1 MMKRT
6 FVAMMALGLMTA
18 QGPAVLAQGAY
29 LAPAQSATP
38 HQLRAESEAE
48 VEPTLVEPTLLVAFE
63 ADVSATLAEVTLAP
77 LGLELLQPLR
87 FTELNLWLV
96 KAKPDRSDIHLTH
109 FKASLQQLPG
119 VLSVEFN
126 PGQTSA
132 ATLEILPHAGV
143 SEEIANPQTQAWH
156 LDSRPYRGQRLP
168 RVDVQAPEAWEIG
181 QQGRQVTVAV
191 IDSTIQ
197 WDHPDLVNQVAC
209 LGEGDE
215 PLLPDETCGYDFVE
229 EDGDTRLSPTEI
241 EALRPGFQDSLQL
254 SDRELL
260 RQYPHLAQRFGHLPH
275 RQQVAQVRHRLRQ
288 RVESAFH
295 GTWVAGVIAAQGE
308 GGRGLR
314 GVAPQAQILPVRV
327 FDVHGGTTTA
337 RLIEATGYAAARGVD
352 VINLSLGRMDPHPTL
367 TQHLFALQDAY
378 PNLVIVASAGNENLD
393 GAGFPAGI
401 PGVISVGATTLDGQR
416 APYSNYGAQ
425 VDLVA
430 PGGDMSRGERGGI
443 LTTSGTWIPALWEG
457 LELPEQG
464 DASTGYYAR
473 VQGTSFAAPAVA
485 GVVALM
491 RSEDPHHRVS
501 REDLITR
508 LKASASYQATSL
520 TEADQA
526 HYRLQTDLG
535 VNTVLLP
542 NAPFVFG
549 QPFSRGSGIYQPQTP
564 VSAEQYYFGAGLVN
578 ALRAVQAMQR

>member
-1 MMKRT
+1 MMQRT
-6 FVAMMALGLMTA
+6 FVAMMALGLMAA
-18 QGPAVLAQGAY
+18 QGSTVLAQGIPLVLDQPTPFPPRQAE
-29 LAPAQSATP
+29 LA
-38 HQLRAESEAE
+38 AEGA
-48 VEPTLVEPTLLVAFE
+48 PTLAEPTLLVAFE
-63 ADVSATLAEVTLAP
+63 ADVSATLAAVTLAP
-77 LGLELLQPLR
+77 LGLELVQPLR

-96 KAKPDRSDIHLTH
+96 KAKPDRPDIHLTH

-132 ATLEILPHAGV
+132 ATLDILPHAGV
-143 SEEIANPQTQAWH
+143 SGEIANPQAQAWH
-156 LDSRPYRGQRLP
+156 VDSRPYRGQRLP

-197 WDHPDLVNQVAC
+197 WDHPDLVNQVMC
-209 LGEGDE
+209 LGEDDE

-241 EALRPGFQDSLQL
+241 EALRPGFQDSFQL

-275 RQQVAQVRHRLRQ
+275 RQQVAEVRHRLRQ

-308 GGRGLR
+308 GGHGLM

-327 FDVHGGTTTA
+327 FDVYGGTTTA

-352 VINLSLGRMDPHPTL
+352 VINLSLGALIPHPTL

-393 GAGFPAGI
+393 GAGFPAGV
-401 PGVISVGATTLDGQR
+401 PGVLSVGATTLEGQR

-430 PGGDMSRGERGGI
+430 PGGDLSRGERGGI

-457 LELPEQG
+457 LAVPEQG
-464 DASTGYYAR
+464 DASTGYYAQ

-501 REDLITR
+501 REALIAR
-508 LKASASYQATSL
+508 LKESATYEAISL
-520 TEADQA
+520 TDADQA
-526 HYRLQTDLG
+526 HYRLQRDLG
-535 VNTVLLP
+535 FNTLLDL
-542 NAPFVFG
+542 PFV
-549 QPFSRGSGIYQPQTP
+549 RISGIYPPKTP

>member
-6 FVAMMALGLMTA
+6 FAAMMALGMMA
-18 QGPAVLAQGAY
+18 VQGPAVLAQGAH
-29 LAPAQSATP
+29 LTPAQSATP
-38 HQLRAESEAE
+38 HQLRTEPAAE
-48 VEPTLVEPTLLVAFE
+48 VEPTLLVEFA

-77 LGLELLQPLR
+77 LGLELVQPLR

-96 KAKPDRSDIHLTH
+96 KARANQSGGNLAASL
-109 FKASLQQLPG
+109 ASLQQLPT
-119 VLSVEFN
+119 VLAVEFN
-126 PGQTSA
+126 PGQASA
-132 ATLEILPHAGV
+132 ATLDILPHTEVPGH
-143 SEEIANPQTQAWH
+143 ITNPQAQAWH
-156 LDSRPYRGQRLP
+156 LDSRPYRGQLLP
-168 RVDVQAPEAWEIG
+168 RTDVQAPEAWSLG
-181 QQGRQVTVAV
+181 QRGRQVTVAV

-197 WDHPDLVNQVAC
+197 WDHPDLVNQVMC
-209 LGEGDE
+209 LEEGDE
-215 PLLPDETCGYDFVE
+215 PLIPGETCGYDFVE
-229 EDGDTRLSPTEI
+229 EDGDTRLSPAEI
-241 EALRPGFQDSLQL
+241 EALRPGFQDSFQL
-254 SDRELL
+254 SDRDLL
-260 RQYPHLAQRFGHLPH
+260 RQYPDLARRFGHLPH
-275 RQQVAQVRHRLRQ
+275 RQQVAQVRTLLRQ
-288 RVESAFH
+288 RVESTFH
-295 GTWVAGVIAAQGE
+295 GTRVAGVIAAQGE
-308 GGRGLR
+308 AGNGLM

-327 FDVHGGTTTA
+327 FDRHGGTTTA

-352 VINLSLGRMDPHPTL
+352 VINLSIGALIPHPTL

-378 PNLVIVASAGNENLD
+378 PNLVIVAAAGNDNLD
-393 GAGFPAGI
+393 GASFPAGI

-457 LELPEQG
+457 LALPEQG

-508 LKASASYQATSL
+508 LKASASYEATSL

-526 HYRLQTDLG
+526 HYRLQKALG
-535 VNTVLLP
+535 VNTVFLP
-542 NAPFVFG
+542 NAPFGFG
-549 QPFSRGSGIYQPQTP
+549 RSFSRGTGIYQPQTP